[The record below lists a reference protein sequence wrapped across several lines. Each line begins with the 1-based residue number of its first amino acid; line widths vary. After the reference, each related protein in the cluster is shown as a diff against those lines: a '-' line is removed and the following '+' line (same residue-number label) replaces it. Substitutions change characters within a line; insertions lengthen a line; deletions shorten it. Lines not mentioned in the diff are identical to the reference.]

1 MPQTA
6 SRPVPSL
13 RAAVLDC
20 LLPEGDI
27 VAELRRVLEG
37 TRHPAAE
44 LWEKYRG
51 QRGRRRTRCHLSPD

>member
-1 MPQTA
+1 MPHTA
-6 SRPVPSL
+6 SRPALSL
-13 RAAVLDC
+13 RTAVLDC

-27 VAELRRVLEG
+27 VAELRRVLVQ

-51 QRGRRRTRCHLSPD
+51 QRGRSRCDLAQD